1 MRSGKDPQGGNIMKN
16 VMVNFSRAA
25 PVAAGLALALAATG
39 SASRPAQNGQDPTGP
54 VFLYDTTQ
62 GPQGTDTSY
71 QPFPG
76 TGGSGPGLDTLYTPP
91 LDTSLG
97 YPDTSMGAPGNPGS
111 GGSGTDTLN
120 GASPMNGGSS
130 MNDGPGILKASA
142 TATKP
147 DIVPVSDAATAPDA
161 VPASSGSPASI
172 ASAPS
177 LTGNVEFDSGSAPTY
192 GGDEGMGGSADT
204 GMGGSSNVPGDS
216 LIPGAED
223 STRSI
228 DSLGVPDWYEQG

>member
-1 MRSGKDPQGGNIMKN
+1 MRSRKDPQGGIVMKN
-16 VMVNFSRAA
+16 VMVNFGRAA
-25 PVAAGLALALAATG
+25 PLAAGLALALAATG
-39 SASRPAQNGQDPTGP
+39 SASRPAPNGQDPTGP

-62 GPQGTDTSY
+62 GPQGVDTSY

-130 MNDGPGILKASA
+130 MNEGPGILKVSGPA
-142 TATKP
+142 T
-147 DIVPVSDAATAPDA
+147 
-161 VPASSGSPASI
+161 I

-177 LTGNVEFDSGSAPTY
+177 MTGNAGLDSGSSPTY

-204 GMGGSSNVPGDS
+204 GMGGTGNVPGDS
-216 LIPGAED
+216 LIPGSED